1 MCHDRVCH
9 DPKAYKLYDLENSS
23 TFTWRDVQFYENQ
36 FPYANSQTT
45 STSYPLPV
53 VAPHADLLISDPRSP
68 PPTTSST
75 PVNRFP
81 THTSPAIPMRPSWLN
96 NFICNARS
104 SSCSLSANPAYMSF
118 VALLSVLQ
126 EPRSFSEAV
135 EHQEW
140 RDAMRSELEAL
151 EKNSIWHRSLYPRES
166 FTEVEGID
174 YVDSFSPVP
183 KTVTVR
189 LFLAIAAARG
199 WPLQQLDINN
209 AFLHGHL
216 EEDMYMTPPEGYDME
231 PHLTETGLSTVEC
244 GIHSSTH
251 CLWFH
256 QSAHDHCLFV
266 KDTPSGPMVLLVFVD
281 DILITG
287 PLLAAFRGVK
297 DYLHTLFTIKDIGDA
312 RYFLGMEI
320 ARCSD
325 GLYVSRTK
333 YTIDII
339 RDAGLCQ
346 AKSASTPLPQGLRL
360 HSTLDDPLPNR
371 DSYRRLVGRLLYLAF
386 TRPNISHPVQ
396 QLSQFLT
403 NHCDS
408 HWRAALHVVRY
419 LKVLKA
425 FYDADWATC
434 PDSCIRL
441 QTKKQPTIS
450 RSTVE
455 AEYRSL
461 AAAVCELRWVSYI
474 QTDLGV
480 STSLPIELLYD
491 SKASLHILVDPVFH
505 KRTKHIELD
514 CHLLA
519 DLFTKVL
526 PLSSFN
532 ILLSKLELTSRRNR
546 PKIASDEVATSPA
559 SRNEVPH
566 QVANLE
572 VAAPSTHS

>member
-1 MCHDRVCH
+1 
-9 DPKAYKLYDLENSS
+9 
-23 TFTWRDVQFYENQ
+23 
-36 FPYANSQTT
+36 
-45 STSYPLPV
+45 
-53 VAPHADLLISDPRSP
+53 
-68 PPTTSST
+68 
-75 PVNRFP
+75 
-81 THTSPAIPMRPSWLN
+81 
-96 NFICNARS
+96 
-104 SSCSLSANPAYMSF
+104 
-118 VALLSVLQ
+118 
-126 EPRSFSEAV
+126 
-135 EHQEW
+135 
-140 RDAMRSELEAL
+140 
-151 EKNSIWHRSLYPRES
+151 
-166 FTEVEGID
+166 
-174 YVDSFSPVP
+174 
-183 KTVTVR
+183 
-189 LFLAIAAARG
+189 
-199 WPLQQLDINN
+199 
-209 AFLHGHL
+209 
-216 EEDMYMTPPEGYDME
+216 
-231 PHLTETGLSTVEC
+231 
-244 GIHSSTH
+244 
-251 CLWFH
+251 
-256 QSAHDHCLFV
+256 
-266 KDTPSGPMVLLVFVD
+266 MVLLVFVD

-419 LKVLKA
+419 LKVSWK
-425 FYDADWATC
+425 
-434 PDSCIRL
+434 
-441 QTKKQPTIS
+441 TKKQPTIS

-461 AAAVCELRWVSYI
+461 VAAVCELRWVSYI

-514 CHLLA
+514 CHLVRDA
-519 DLFTKVL
+519 
-526 PLSSFN
+526 
-532 ILLSKLELTSRRNR
+532 
-546 PKIASDEVATSPA
+546 
-559 SRNEVPH
+559 
-566 QVANLE
+566 
-572 VAAPSTHS
+572 